1 MRRAAGVLA
10 LESAASAGEQRRA
23 RGRARFALE
32 HRFRVTKALAGYLS
46 FKVLDAYLGGRVPGR
61 EPEAGEIGDDTHQ
74 DGSRLP
80 SKKCV
85 DGSDNRLG
93 KFLFQI
99 IEATRG
105 GMPAR
110 DGNRSPRDDGSW
122 GSRAKDFVI
131 CAEAACIDRLPYCN
145 RGAVEASWLY
155 CCSYRGPTA
164 YRTEERNGNC

>member
-1 MRRAAGVLA
+1 MKSVKSVETLFLNGFLLGNNLTAVL
-10 LESAASAGEQRRA
+10 RC
-23 RGRARFALE
+23 
-32 HRFRVTKALAGYLS
+32 
-46 FKVLDAYLGGRVPGR
+46 
-61 EPEAGEIGDDTHQ
+61 
-74 DGSRLP
+74 
-80 SKKCV
+80 CV

-131 CAEAACIDRLPYCN
+131 CAEAALRGKKGDPYPLN
-145 RGAVEASWLY
+145 NSSLGRWVG
-155 CCSYRGPTA
+155 
-164 YRTEERNGNC
+164 

>member
-1 MRRAAGVLA
+1 M
-10 LESAASAGEQRRA
+10 
-23 RGRARFALE
+23 
-32 HRFRVTKALAGYLS
+32 
-46 FKVLDAYLGGRVPGR
+46 
-61 EPEAGEIGDDTHQ
+61 
-74 DGSRLP
+74 LP
-80 SKKCV
+80 SLKMDQTFFRWEPCV

-110 DGNRSPRDDGSW
+110 DGNRSPRVDRSW

-145 RGAVEASWLY
+145 RGAVEVSWLY
-155 CCSYRGPTA
+155 CCSYRGPIA
-164 YRTEERNGNC
+164 QRTGMGIVEVVLVLRILVLVLTRTSSSYSRTRTRTRLVLVVVLDSYSYSYSTRTVVLVVPV